1 MKAKKQETVLITGGS
16 GLVGRHLIPLLLDAG
31 YRIRILSRKK
41 REMKNAESFIWDI
54 HAGTIEEGAVE
65 GLDHIIHLAG
75 ENMGEGRWTKS
86 KKKSIIDSRVLSARL
101 LFDTV
106 EKRNPDLKSF
116 TSASATGYY
125 GALSTEYIFKEPDP
139 PGLDFAA
146 RVCVQW
152 EEAASLFRSGGYR
165 TSVVRT
171 GVVLTKEG
179 GMLGRVLPTI
189 KLRFSPLFGNGRHYL
204 PWIHIDDLCG
214 IYLKIVNDADMD
226 GIYNAVAP
234 EHIRY
239 KHLVKTLS
247 VLKKKKVLMPPTPEL
262 PWRIMFGEKASMLL
276 EGSRVSS
283 EKIIKAGYD
292 FRYPRLREA
301 LKNIISKDKQ

>member
-1 MKAKKQETVLITGGS
+1 MKTKNQETVLITGGS

-41 REMKNAESFIWDI
+41 REMKNAESFLWDI

-75 ENMGEGRWTKS
+75 ENMGKGRWTKS

-152 EEAASLFRSGGYR
+152 EEAAKLFRSGGYR

-171 GVVLTKEG
+171 GIVLTKEG
-179 GMLGRVLPTI
+179 GMLGRLLPTV

-214 IYLKIVNDADMD
+214 IYLKIVKDADMD

-239 KHLVKTLS
+239 KNLVKTLS

-292 FRYPRLREA
+292 FQYSGLTEA
-301 LKNIISKDKQ
+301 LKNIISNSKL